1 MSKIEMINLEK
12 KDAKIEVDIWSDI
25 VCPFCYI
32 GKRNFENALKE
43 KGLEGK
49 VNVRWRS
56 FELAPDAVTKPDGDV
71 YKDLAARK
79 GWSIENTK
87 QMHKQV
93 TQRAA
98 EAGLTYNFDIAVPAN
113 SRNAH
118 RLLHLAAKHN
128 VQNEVK
134 ESLFK
139 AYFTEG
145 KNIDDE
151 QVLTAIGRE
160 AGLAEADIKETLHK
174 QLYESEIDADI
185 REASGIGVQGVP
197 FFVFNRKYG
206 VSGAQPVQAFAEAVE
221 KVADEMGITADEAN
235 SAFCSTDGECS

>member
-1 MSKIEMINLEK
+1 
-12 KDAKIEVDIWSDI
+12 
-25 VCPFCYI
+25 
-32 GKRNFENALKE
+32 
-43 KGLEGK
+43 
-49 VNVRWRS
+49 
-56 FELAPDAVTKPDGDV
+56 
-71 YKDLAARK
+71 
-79 GWSIENTK
+79 
-87 QMHKQV
+87 MHKQV

-98 EAGLTYNFDIAVPAN
+98 EAGLTYDFDIAVPAT

-145 KNIDDE
+145 INIDDE
-151 QVLTAIGRE
+151 QALTPLG
-160 AGLAEADIKETLHK
+160 GQDGVAEADIKDTLHR
-174 QLYESEIDADI
+174 QLFEAEIDADI

-197 FFVFNRKYG
+197 LFVFNREYG
-206 VSGAQPVQAFAEAVE
+206 VSGAQRVQAFAEAVE
-221 KVADEMGITADEAN
+221 KVADQMGITADQAD